1 MSDTPRL
8 TAILAVSRDGALGS
22 TTSPTGMPWPR
33 LQRDLRRFREATL
46 GKVCLVGRRTYEG
59 LPPLP
64 DRRLVVM
71 TRTHAPVTSR
81 AVRSLVGVARSVDVA
96 LGSFVHEPEAM
107 VIGGAEIY
115 RALLPRCDRVLLT
128 VVERDYPEADVRLE
142 RPDALTAGLVC
153 LAREYHAPD
162 EHNPVAVTFSEWVRP

>member
-1 MSDTPRL
+1 M
-8 TAILAVSRDGALGS
+8 A
-22 TTSPTGMPWPR
+22 
-33 LQRDLRRFREATL
+33 
-46 GKVCLVGRRTYEG
+46 
-59 LPPLP
+59 
-64 DRRLVVM
+64 
-71 TRTHAPVTSR
+71 SR

-96 LGSFVHEPEAM
+96 LGPVPSRGHGHRRRRV
-107 VIGGAEIY
+107 Y
-115 RALLPRCDRVLLT
+115 RAPARCDRILLT